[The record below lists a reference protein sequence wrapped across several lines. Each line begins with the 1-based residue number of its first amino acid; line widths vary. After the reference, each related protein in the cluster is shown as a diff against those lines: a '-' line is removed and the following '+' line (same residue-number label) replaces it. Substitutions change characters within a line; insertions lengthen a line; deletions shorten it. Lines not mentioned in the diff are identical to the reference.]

1 VEAPLPNLLRDVRFG
16 FRQLRKHPGFTA
28 VAVLALALGIAANT
42 AIFSVVYATF
52 LAPLPYRDPDRLV
65 MVFSRL
71 GGNRHLADAGDFAEW
86 RRRATV
92 FEDLNAWTLTS
103 VNLAAGDRPEHVETV
118 LVTPGLQAMIGHARP
133 LAHGR
138 DFLDEEGTVGRDQ
151 VAILSHRLWKTRF
164 GADPG
169 VVGRPIR
176 IDGRPFTVVGVLAA
190 GPTDRLKAALWLPLA
205 FTPEQ
210 LKPEVPDLRY
220 YVLGRLRRDVTVE
233 EAHAE
238 MVAVARHLTDSDPG
252 RYREWSASVEPLRN
266 SLLGSSTKTALWLLL
281 GAVAF
286 VLLIACA
293 NVANLLL
300 ARGAAR
306 RRELAVRASLGA
318 SQGAIVRQLL
328 TESLFL
334 ALMGGGLGVALAS
347 GLLRAVMALMP
358 AYTLPPEADVQL
370 NLPVLLFTLAVSV
383 FCGALFGC
391 APAWR
396 ASRANPT
403 DALKDAGRSLGGG
416 RDRLRRALVAGE
428 FALALTLLAGAG
440 LAIHGL
446 FKLANV
452 DLGFRTEGL
461 LTFSLPVPESR
472 LVGSERI
479 NVFYRELLDRV
490 QAVPGVL
497 SASVSTTMPMRGASV
512 GFMGFEVVGRP
523 ARDDSDKPGALWSVA
538 SPAYFETF
546 GIRLT
551 QGRAFTAR
559 DRAGAPPVVVV
570 NEALVRRFLPGVDPL
585 AQRLAMESFL
595 PGQKRGPRL
604 EWQVVG
610 VCADVWSAN
619 PKSAVAPEIIVPFW
633 QSPWP
638 QTRMAVRTAGDP
650 MRVPQGLAAAI
661 RSVDPELPMAEL
673 RTMRQVVAASM
684 AGDRFNTVL
693 FGAFATVALFLAAIG
708 IYGVMSFVVGQ
719 RTPEI
724 GLRMALGAGR
734 ARVFRDVLRDGMTT
748 ALLGTVLGSA
758 GAWYVGR
765 LMRGM
770 VYGVGVV
777 DPTAFLV
784 VTLTLLAAALV
795 ACALPARRAASVDP
809 MVALREE

>member
-1 VEAPLPNLLRDVRFG
+1 VPNLLRDARFG
-16 FRQLRKHPGFTA
+16 LRFLRKNRAFAA
-28 VAVLALALGIAANT
+28 VAVLTLALGIGANT
-42 AIFSVVYATF
+42 AIFSIVYATF
-52 LAPLPYRDPDRLV
+52 LAPLPYREPHRLV

-71 GGNRHLADAGDFAEW
+71 GGNRHIADAGDFAEW
-86 RRRATV
+86 KRRATV
-92 FEDLNAWTLTS
+92 FEDLNAWTLRS
-103 VNLAAGDRPEHVETV
+103 VNLATGDRPEHVEAI
-118 LVTPGLQAMIGHARP
+118 LITPGLLAMLGQERP

-138 DFLDEEGTVGRDQ
+138 DFVDEEGTVGRDQ
-151 VAILSHRLWKTRF
+151 VAILSHRLWKARF

-169 VVGRPIR
+169 VVGSPIR
-176 IDGRPFTVVGVLAA
+176 IDGRLFTVVGVLAA
-190 GPTDRLKAALWLPLA
+190 GVADRLEAGLWLPLA

-220 YVLGRLRRDVTVE
+220 YVMGRLRGQVTVDQ
-233 EAHAE
+233 AHAE
-238 MVAVARHLTDSDPG
+238 MVAVARQLVDLDPG
-252 RYREWSASVEPLRN
+252 RYRARSASVEPLRN
-266 SLLGSSTKTALWLLL
+266 SMVGSNTKTALWLLL

-300 ARGAAR
+300 ARGASR

-318 SQGAIVRQLL
+318 SQGAIVGQLL
-328 TESLFL
+328 TESLLL
-334 ALMGGGLGVALAS
+334 ALMGGALGVALAS
-347 GLLRAVMALMP
+347 GLLRAVMALVP
-358 AYTLPPEADVQL
+358 AYSLPPEADVRL

-383 FCGALFGC
+383 FCGILFGC

-396 ASRANPT
+396 AARANLT
-403 DALKDAGRSLGGG
+403 DTLKDAGRSLGGG
-416 RDRLRRALVAGE
+416 RDRLRRALVTGE
-428 FALALTLLAGAG
+428 FALALTLLSGAG

-461 LTFSLPVPESR
+461 LTFSLPVPEGR
-472 LVGSERI
+472 LTGPERI
-479 NVFYRELLDRV
+479 DAFYRELLDRV

-497 SASVSTTMPMRGASV
+497 SASVSTTMPVRGASV

-523 ARDDSDKPGALWSVA
+523 TPDASDKPGALWSVV

-546 GIRLT
+546 GIRLAH
-551 QGRAFTAR
+551 GRAFTER
-559 DRAGAPPVVVV
+559 DRAGALPVAIV
-570 NEALVRRFLPGVDPL
+570 NEAFVRRFLPEVDPL
-585 AQRLAMESFL
+585 TQRLAMKSFL
-595 PGQKRGPRL
+595 PEQKRGPRL

-610 VCADVWSAN
+610 VCADVRNADLRN
-619 PKSAVAPEIIVPFW
+619 AGDPEIIVPFW

-638 QTRMAVRTAGDP
+638 QTRMAVRTAGEP
-650 MRVPQGLAAAI
+650 IGIHHGLAAAI
-661 RSVDPELPMAEL
+661 RSVDPDLPMAEL
-673 RTMRQVVAASM
+673 RTMRQVVDASM
-684 AGDRFNTVL
+684 AGDRFNMVL
-693 FGAFATVALFLAAIG
+693 FGAFATVALLLAAVG
-708 IYGVMSFVVGQ
+708 IYGVMSLVVGQ
-719 RTPEI
+719 RTQEI

-758 GAWYVGR
+758 GAWFVGR

-784 VTLTLLAAALV
+784 VTLTLHAAALV
-795 ACALPARRAASVDP
+795 ACVLPARRAASVDP
-809 MVALREE
+809 MVALRQE

>member
-1 VEAPLPNLLRDVRFG
+1 MPNLLRDVRFG
-16 FRQLRKHPGFTA
+16 WRQLCKHPGFTA
-28 VAVLALALGIAANT
+28 VTVLALALGIGANAT
-42 AIFSVVYATF
+42 IFSLIYATF

-71 GGNRHLADAGDFAEW
+71 GGNRQLADAGDFAEW
-86 RRRATV
+86 KRRATV
-92 FEDLNAWTLTS
+92 FEDLNAWTLRS
-103 VNLAAGDRPEHVETV
+103 VNLATGDRPEHVEAI
-118 LVTPGLQAMIGHARP
+118 LMTPGLLAMLGHAHP

-151 VAILSHRLWKTRF
+151 VAILSHRLWQARF

-176 IDGRPFTVVGVLAA
+176 IDGSPFTVVGVLAA
-190 GPTDRLKAALWLPLA
+190 GPSDRLEAGLWLPLLA

-210 LKPEVPDLRY
+210 LKPDVPDLRY
-220 YVLGRLRRDVTVE
+220 YVMGRLRREVTVDQ
-233 EAHAE
+233 AHAE
-238 MVAVARHLTDSDPG
+238 MVAVARNLTDSDPR
-252 RYREWSASVEPLRN
+252 RYREWSASVEPARN
-266 SLLGSSTKTALWLLL
+266 SLLPSNTKATLWLLL
-281 GAVAF
+281 AAVTF

-293 NVANLLL
+293 NVATLLL

-318 SQGAIVRQLL
+318 SPGAIGRQLL
-328 TESLFL
+328 TESLLL

-347 GLLRAVMALMP
+347 GLLRVVMALMP
-358 AYTLPPEADVQL
+358 AYALPPEADVRL
-370 NLPVLLFTLAVSV
+370 NPPVLLFTLAVSL
-383 FCGALFGC
+383 FCGILFGC

-396 ASRANPT
+396 ATRTNLGEG
-403 DALKDAGRSLGGG
+403 LKDAGRSLGGG
-416 RDRLRRALVAGE
+416 RDPLRRALVAGE

-440 LAIHGL
+440 LSIHGL
-446 FKLANV
+446 FELAKV

-461 LTFSLPVPESR
+461 ITFSLPVPEGR
-472 LVGSERI
+472 LTGSERTSA
-479 NVFYRELLDRV
+479 FYRELLDRV

-497 SASVSTTMPMRGASV
+497 SASVSTTMPVRGASV

-523 ARDDSDKPGALWSVA
+523 THDASDKPGALWSVA

-546 GIRLT
+546 GIRLAH
-551 QGRAFTAR
+551 GRAFTER
-559 DRAGAPPVVVV
+559 DRAGSLPVAIV
-570 NEALVRRFLPGVDPL
+570 NEAFVRRFLPDVDPL

-595 PGQKRGPRL
+595 PEQKRSPKL

-610 VCADVWSAN
+610 VCADVRNADLRN
-619 PKSAVAPEIIVPFW
+619 TGDPEIIVPFW

-638 QTRMAVRTAGDP
+638 QTRMAVRTAGEP
-650 MRVPQGLAAAI
+650 MGIHQGLAAAI
-661 RSVDPELPMAEL
+661 RSVDPDLPMAEL
-673 RTMRQVVAASM
+673 RTMRQVVEASM

-693 FGAFATVALFLAAIG
+693 FGTFATVALLLAAVG

-719 RTPEI
+719 RTQEI

-734 ARVFRDVLRDGMTT
+734 ARVFRDVLLDGMTT
-748 ALLGTVLGSA
+748 ALVGTALGSV

-777 DPTAFLV
+777 DPTAFLF
-784 VTLTLLAAALV
+784 VTLTLLGAGLV
-795 ACALPARRAASVDP
+795 ACLLPARRAASVDP
-809 MVALREE
+809 IVALREE